1 MTDPYARAY
10 QQITTE
16 EDGPLLTIAPAILF
30 TVAGGFQL
38 ALLTLFRMVQSLHL
52 MLDATSIVRYAIG
65 TRPCTYNPRL
75 LVYQREE
82 TDDTKDIGGLVC
94 YYYTE
99 VGLRAD
105 ACI

>member
-52 MLDATSIVRYAIG
+52 MLDTTSIVRYAIG
-65 TRPCTYNPRL
+65 TRPCTTPDDWFTS
-75 LVYQREE
+75 E
-82 TDDTKDIGGLVC
+82 TRQTTQKK
-94 YYYTE
+94 
-99 VGLRAD
+99 
-105 ACI
+105 